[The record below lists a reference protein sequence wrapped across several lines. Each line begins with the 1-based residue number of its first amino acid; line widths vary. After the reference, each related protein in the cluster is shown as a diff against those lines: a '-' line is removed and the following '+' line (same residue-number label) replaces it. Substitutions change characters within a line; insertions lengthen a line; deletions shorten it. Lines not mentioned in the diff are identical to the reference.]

1 MANIKLVMAG
11 YPIANP
17 RQNRT
22 IPHTE
27 ANIVIPRINLPIY
40 FDNGDYYPFA

>member
-1 MANIKLVMAG
+1 M
-11 YPIANP
+11 ANP

-27 ANIVIPRINLPIY
+27 ANIVIPKINRPIY
-40 FDNGDYYPFA
+40 FDNGDSSPFA